1 MFLSSL
7 ALTLALA
14 GCPANAHCLEDDN
27 LLAVSTSAERAEL
40 ILSAMQAAETRFA
53 SVFNRMP
60 GLTAVV
66 EDSSEFPGFTGEL
79 DDAGYIVKPWVSPQA
94 MRAQLEAQVRPAV
107 EAQMAGSPQA
117 VIDAAIEAALS
128 GRVENNNKVRHA
140 DAIIA
145 HELGHMWVKDLYD
158 WPEVDTGDARAYGA
172 AAAPDWFDE
181 TAAVLMESDALT
193 QSRREALCET
203 ASDDLPNQF
212 ERYFSMEHPLLQLAS
227 LAADRAAAAAAAAG
241 ESSDG
246 PRIMVMSGETLAAQG
261 ADMIG
266 AEQFYGL
273 TRALIDYLTA
283 ETGSEAVFDEL
294 AQALASGQSFDAW
307 LASDVDGL
315 AQSREGLIEALS
327 AQVTSSCE
335 A

>member
-7 ALTLALA
+7 ALSLALSS
-14 GCPANAHCLEDDN
+14 CPANAHCLEDDN

-40 ILSAMQAAETRFA
+40 ILSAMQDAETRFA
-53 SVFNRMP
+53 DVFNRMP

-79 DDAGYIVKPWVSPQA
+79 DEAGYVVKPWVSPQA

-117 VIDAAIEAALS
+117 VVDATIEAALS

-158 WPEVDTGDARAYGA
+158 WPQVDTGDARAYGA

-203 ASDDLPNQF
+203 ASDDLPDQF

-241 ESSDG
+241 DTSDG
-246 PRIMVMSGETLAAQG
+246 PRIMVMSGEALTAQG

-266 AEQFYGL
+266 AEQFYSL

-283 ETGSEAVFDEL
+283 ETGSEAVFNDMAE
-294 AQALASGQSFDAW
+294 ALSSGQSFDGW
-307 LASDVDGL
+307 LSSNEADL
-315 AQSREGLIEALS
+315 PESRDALIGALS
-327 AQVTSSCE
+327 DQVVRTCE